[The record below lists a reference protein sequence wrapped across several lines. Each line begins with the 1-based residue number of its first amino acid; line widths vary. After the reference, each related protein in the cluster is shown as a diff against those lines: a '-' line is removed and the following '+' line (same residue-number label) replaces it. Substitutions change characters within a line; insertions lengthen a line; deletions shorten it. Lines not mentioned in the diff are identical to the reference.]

1 MTSWDDFSVGLAHEL
16 MALPAGALVV
26 IAEAD
31 GAGRYVQFVQ
41 SEDSLYAELVGD
53 AVLAEDNQ
61 PTPDGRWL
69 ITDCGWQHPETSP
82 EGGDNWWV
90 ELPWPV
96 PSAIYRRLA
105 SMVVVGLRDA
115 LGMTSPMLMTYD
127 AWNGHDGN
135 RPLEMSHLGLA
146 RKQQ

>member
-1 MTSWDDFSVGLAHEL
+1 VTGWEDFGVGLAAEL

-26 IAEAD
+26 IAETD

-41 SEDSLYAELVGD
+41 SDDSLYAELVGD
-53 AVLAEDNQ
+53 AALAEDSQ
-61 PTPDGRWL
+61 PRPERRRL
-69 ITDCGWQHPETSP
+69 ITDCGWQNPETSP
-82 EGGDNWWV
+82 AGGDNWWV

-96 PSAIYRRLA
+96 ASAIYRQLA

-127 AWNGHDGN
+127 AWNGNDGN
-135 RPLEMSHLGLA
+135 RPLEMPQLGLA
-146 RKQQ
+146 RKQE